1 MKSKSGGEW
10 VLGTY
15 NHRCEKAPSVLT
27 PSEPP
32 CTPVIVAVEL
42 TTTHVLLTSGSE
54 QLEQH
59 SEAPILTF
67 ILPPLR

>member
-10 VLGTY
+10 VLGTH
-15 NHRCEKAPSVLT
+15 NHRCEKALSMLT

-32 CTPVIVAVEL
+32 CTPVIGTVEL
-42 TTTHVLLTSGSE
+42 TTTHVLFTSASE
-54 QLEQH
+54 HLEQH
-59 SEAPILTF
+59 SEALILTS